1 MEKIRNFEITDIR
14 EASSIAYEIWSP
26 ELEGVSERVKKVIYE
41 YLVRYYYTYDT
52 LSFSLLTED
61 KVKAFILTDD
71 KIGANENANCYL
83 EEQALTLTDT
93 ERKYLYDY
101 KKYLDYNQE
110 KVREKL
116 VPNSVCVELFAS
128 VQKGAG
134 SKLLNVVEGHCI
146 ENGVKYLYLWT
157 DATCNYQFYDS
168 KGYKVVDSYEG
179 IMDFNGEK
187 TVTFIYRKE
196 LVEVL

>member
-1 MEKIRNFEITDIR
+1 MEKIRNFEITDIK

-26 ELEGVSERVKKVIYE
+26 ELEGVSQSVKKVIYE
-41 YLVRYYYTYDT
+41 YLVRYYYTSDT
-52 LSFSLLTED
+52 LSFALLAED

-71 KIGANENANCYL
+71 KIEANESANCYL
-83 EEQALTLTDT
+83 EEMASTLTDM

-110 KVREKL
+110 KVRERLEK
-116 VPNSVCVELFAS
+116 NSVCVELFAS

-157 DATCNYQFYDS
+157 DAT
-168 KGYKVVDSYEG
+168 
-179 IMDFNGEK
+179 
-187 TVTFIYRKE
+187 
-196 LVEVL
+196 

>member
-1 MEKIRNFEITDIR
+1 MEKIRNFEITDIK

-26 ELEGVSERVKKVIYE
+26 ELEGVSQSVKKVIYE
-41 YLVRYYYTYDT
+41 YLVRYYYTSDT
-52 LSFSLLTED
+52 LSFALLAED

-71 KIGANENANCYL
+71 KIEANESANCYL
-83 EEQALTLTDT
+83 EEMASTLTDM

-110 KVREKL
+110 KVRERLKK
-116 VPNSVCVELFAS
+116 NSVCVELFAS

-157 DATCNYQFYDS
+157 DATCNYKFYDA

-179 IMDFNGEK
+179 IMDFNGDK
-187 TVTFIYRKE
+187 TLTFIYRKE
-196 LVEVL
+196 LKESL